1 MSSARIG
8 VRGALLCAAV
18 VLAGTGQW
26 ALAQSAGIQS
36 SGGAS
41 PFDTLRFRP
50 IGPATMAGRIDD
62 FAVLESDPATFY
74 VAAATG
80 GLWKTT
86 NNGTTFETVF
96 DDESTSSIGDVAIA
110 PTDANLVWVGTGE
123 NNNRQSSSWGEGVF
137 KSTDGGK
144 SWANMGLKDSHHIAR
159 VVIDPVDHD
168 VVYAAVLGSLWAAAA
183 SGAST
188 GRRTAATPGISCWRW
203 TRTPV
208 PPTSSWTRRT
218 TRSCTRRPTSG
229 GARRGASTA
238 AGRAARSTSRPTPGE
253 SWTELTA
260 GLPEGPKGRIGLD
273 IYRKNPNVLYAQ
285 IEHPDDGG
293 VYRTDDGG
301 ATWEQMSDTNP
312 RPMYFSQIRI
322 GPAGRSPDLRAGHAV
337 VRL

>member
-18 VLAGTGQW
+18 VLVGTEQW

-74 VAAATG
+74 MAAATG

-110 PTDANLVWVGTGE
+110 STDANLVWVGTGE

-144 SWANMGLKDSHHIAR
+144 SWANMGAQGFPPHRAR
-159 VVIDPVDHD
+159 RHRPGGSRRCLRGGARQPVGGRRRAGRLRDDGRRRH
-168 VVYAAVLGSLWAAAA
+168 LGSLAGGGRGHRCHRPPHGPDEQQGPVRGDLPAAAL
-183 SGAST
+183 GV
-188 GRRTAATPGISCWRW
+188 GLQRRRAGQRDLQ
-203 TRTPV
+203 V
-208 PPTSSWTRRT
+208 
-218 TRSCTRRPTSG
+218 
-229 GARRGASTA
+229 ARRRRELDGADR
-238 AGRAARSTSRPTPGE
+238 GPAR
-253 SWTELTA
+253 
-260 GLPEGPKGRIGLD
+260 GPKG
-273 IYRKNPNVLYAQ
+273 
-285 IEHPDDGG
+285 
-293 VYRTDDGG
+293 TDR
-301 ATWEQMSDTNP
+301 ARHLPQELE
-312 RPMYFSQIRI
+312 RP
-322 GPAGRSPDLRAGHAV
+322 LRADRAP
-337 VRL
+337 R

>member
-8 VRGALLCAAV
+8 VRGVLLCAAV
-18 VLAGTGQW
+18 VLVGTGQW

-36 SGGAS
+36 SGGAL

-168 VVYAAVLGSLWAAAA
+168 VVYTAALGSLWAAGGERGVYGTTDGGDTWDLLLEVDEDT
-183 SGAST
+183 GAT
-188 GRRTAATPGISCWRW
+188 DLLMDPTNNKVLYAATYQRRRSAWGFNGGGPGSAIYK
-203 TRTPV
+203 
-208 PPTSSWTRRT
+208 
-218 TRSCTRRPTSG
+218 
-229 GARRGASTA
+229 STDA
-238 AGRAARSTSRPTPGE
+238 GE
-253 SWTELTA
+253 SWT
-260 GLPEGPKGRIGLD
+260 G
-273 IYRKNPNVLYAQ
+273 
-285 IEHPDDGG
+285 
-293 VYRTDDGG
+293 
-301 ATWEQMSDTNP
+301 S
-312 RPMYFSQIRI
+312 
-322 GPAGRSPDLRAGHAV
+322 
-337 VRL
+337 